1 MHPRRT
7 LLIVDQSAETR
18 EVLRTALE
26 CSTTRILE
34 ANRADRGLQMVHEHH
49 PDVVVLDLEIDGPA
63 AAEAIAA
70 DFDAATQAQHTPVV
84 VLGSAR
90 RRQRRGESWQFVNK
104 PYHYGPL
111 IRKIEALLDG
121 VYQAPLRRSA

>member
-1 MHPRRT
+1 V
-7 LLIVDQSAETR
+7 LIIDSSAETR

-26 CSTTRILE
+26 GATTRILE

-49 PDVVVLDLEIDGPA
+49 PDVVVLDLEVDGA
-63 AAEAIAA
+63 GAESIAA

-84 VLGSAR
+84 VLGSVR
-90 RRQRRGESWQFVNK
+90 RRQRRFESWQFVNK